1 MTMFSTKHFAR
12 AAVAGVLV
20 LFVVLGV
27 SCAKKAD
34 DRPAQQT
41 PSVES
46 LFAVQLNNFEFTL
59 SQIDQFLAGVSPI
72 PMGLQMLVRMQLAG
86 VLGSPELTGVN
97 MTGSFAAFG
106 VLMPAESPPR
116 GLGPDAKPASRLF
129 IAGLM
134 PVTDYD
140 KFISGNSKFS
150 KPDDKGVSAITVGAP
165 APPVPPAPGAAEISA
180 KGPAGPKMLVTRLGA
195 YALITSESQYDKL
208 IKYKKLMA
216 AKSSTSKEPAQLAGV
231 ADSSLVQQASK
242 EPIWVYGN
250 VQAASSAFGPLLLE
264 KLEEGKKAL
273 EQMSAAGQAPMT
285 NPAAIMD
292 MYKGML
298 DVVMKEVKSF
308 ALAVKPSPQVLFLT
322 ETISAVPG
330 TDTAGMLVADA
341 AAKQENEL
349 FGYLQDGAAMN
360 FAFRMNTPFRKKFT
374 VKMMDLFVALAGQ
387 NMSAEDI
394 DKIKTLAADSIDA
407 MGGSMAGALS
417 IDPAGKPPFAMK
429 YVAAIKDADKFNKM
443 LDESVEL
450 INTTGIGDM
459 YKNLG
464 MKLDYT
470 MKRNA
475 DSYNGVS
482 IDSAKLVMKS
492 TDPNSPAGRMIEAMY
507 AGGFE
512 YRWGLVD
519 GLCAITIGGDA
530 DSAVRQLIDQIK
542 AGGPKEICSEV
553 QDALK
558 MLPEA
563 GKADF
568 FFVTYNYVRLLK
580 MAGIMMPD
588 IAGTGMKMPQV
599 DVPSKSNINIAGK
612 IADGKVV
619 VDIAVPKQ
627 HLAELVSAV
636 MIMQQQM
643 QKQESVIRTKATMAM
658 LESAVKRFRLDT
670 GRYPTDEEGLTALIE
685 PPANAEKEKWNGP
698 YIDGSFMPKDAWNHD
713 FIYDVDS
720 SGKAV
725 IISLGADG
733 KEGGEGLNADLR
745 STDPE

>member
-1 MTMFSTKHFAR
+1 MTMFNTKHFAR
-12 AAVAGVLV
+12 AAVASVLV
-20 LFVVLGV
+20 LFVVLGA

-34 DRPAQQT
+34 DKPAQQA

-116 GLGPDAKPASRLF
+116 GLGPEAKPVSRLF

-150 KPDDKGVSAITVGAP
+150 KPDDKGVSTITIGAP
-165 APPVPPAPGAAEISA
+165 SPPVSPAPGAAEISA
-180 KGPAGPKMLVTRLGA
+180 NGPAGPKMLVTRLGA
-195 YALITSESQYDKL
+195 YALITSDSQYDKL
-208 IKYKKLMA
+208 IEYKKLMA

-250 VQAASSAFGPLLLE
+250 VQAASNAFGPLLLE
-264 KLEEGKKAL
+264 KLDEIKGTL
-273 EQMSAAGQAPMT
+273 TQLNAAGQGPMVDP
-285 NPAAIMD
+285 NAIMD

-298 DVVMKEVKSF
+298 DVVMKEIKSF

-322 ETISAVPG
+322 ETTSAVPG

-341 AAKQENEL
+341 ATKQENEL
-349 FGYLQDGAAMN
+349 FGYLKDGAAMN
-360 FAFRMNTPFRKKFT
+360 FALRMNSPFWKKFT

-394 DKIKTLAADSIDA
+394 AKIKTLAADSVDV

-429 YVAAIKDADKFNKM
+429 YVAAIKDAEKFNKM

-450 INTTGIGDM
+450 LNTTGIGDM

-464 MKLDYT
+464 MKLEYT

-475 DSYNGVS
+475 DTYSGVS

-492 TDPNSPAGRMIEAMY
+492 TEPNSPAGRMIEAMY

-512 YRWGLVD
+512 YRWALVD
-519 GLCAITIGGDA
+519 RLCAIAIGGDA

-568 FFVTYNYVRLLK
+568 FVTYNYVRLLK

-588 IAGTGMKMPQV
+588 ITGTGMKMPQV

-612 IADGKVV
+612 IANGKVV

-643 QKQESVIRTKATMAM
+643 QSQMSVTSTKTTMAT
-658 LESAVKRFRLDT
+658 LETALDRFKLDVS
-670 GRYPTDEEGLTALIE
+670 RYPTDEEGLMALVRKPGDITG
-685 PPANAEKEKWNGP
+685 WNGP
-698 YIDGSFMPKDAWNHD
+698 YLDGSYMPKDAWNHD

-733 KEGGEGLNADLR
+733 KEGGEGLNADLH
-745 STDPE
+745 STDPN

>member
-1 MTMFSTKHFAR
+1 MFNTKHFAR

-20 LFVVLGV
+20 LCVVLGT
-27 SCAKKAD
+27 SCTKKAD
-34 DRPAQQT
+34 DKPAQQT

-59 SQIDQFLAGVSPI
+59 SQMDQFLAGVSPI

-106 VLMPAESPPR
+106 VLMPAESPE
-116 GLGPDAKPASRLF
+116 AKPVSRLF

-150 KPDDKGVSAITVGAP
+150 KPDDKGVSTITIGAP
-165 APPVPPAPGAAEISA
+165 APPAPGAAEISA
-180 KGPAGPKMLVTRLGA
+180 KGTAGPKMLVTRFGP

-208 IKYKKLMA
+208 IEYKKLMA
-216 AKSSTSKEPAQLAGV
+216 GKGSTSKEPAQLAGV

-250 VQAASSAFGPLLLE
+250 VQAASNAFGPLLLE
-264 KLEEGKKAL
+264 KLDEIKGML
-273 EQMSAAGQAPMT
+273 TQVNAAGQGPMVEP
-285 NPAAIMD
+285 NAIMD

-298 DVVMKEVKSF
+298 DVVMKEIKSF
-308 ALAVKPSPQVLFLT
+308 TLAVKPSPQVLFLT

-341 AAKQENEL
+341 SASKENEL
-349 FGYLQDGAAMN
+349 LGYLQDGAAMN
-360 FAFRMNTPFRKKFT
+360 FAIRMNTPFWKKFT

-394 DKIKTLAADSIDA
+394 AKIKTLAADSIDA

-417 IDPAGKPPFAMK
+417 IDPAAKPPFAMK
-429 YVAAIKDADKFNKM
+429 YVAAVKDADKFSKM
-443 LDESVEL
+443 LDASVEL
-450 INTTGIGDM
+450 LNTTGIGDM

-464 MKLDYT
+464 MKLEYT

-492 TDPNSPAGRMIEAMY
+492 TEPNSPAGRMIEAMY

-519 GLCAITIGGDA
+519 TLCAIAIGGDA
-530 DSAVRQLIDQIK
+530 DSGVRQLIDQIK

-568 FFVTYNYVRLLK
+568 FVTYNYVRLLK

-588 IAGTGMKMPQV
+588 ITGTGMKMPQV

-643 QKQESVIRTKATMAM
+643 QAQMSVTTTKTTMAT
-658 LESAVKRFRLDT
+658 LETALDRFKLDA
-670 GRYPTDEEGLTALIE
+670 GRYPTDEEGLMALVRKPGDITG
-685 PPANAEKEKWNGP
+685 WNGP
-698 YIDGSFMPKDAWNHD
+698 YLDGSYMPKDAWNHD
-713 FIYDVDS
+713 FVYDVDS

-725 IISLGADG
+725 IISYGADG

-745 STDPE
+745 STDTN